1 MNQGV
6 LDYDGSVIGVAHK
19 MFISKEEN
27 DKHWLESF
35 HPVFSLDR
43 SSHENKSE
51 FIMVGGHDL
60 QIRKRTLVKGADAL
74 IVLPGGPG
82 TFDEVWEMVCSRQ
95 IGIMDVPIVCVN
107 VDGFYDSFS
116 EILQRAHEEKFLYK
130 DPSELLHFEPTSAK
144 AVAYIEEALKERQ
157 QRNNQGANMQHK
169 SEKIRQTLER
179 KPSLLTS
186 FYNLPFS
193 FTSFG
198 EGSDSE
204 GDEYDTNDEY
214 DAHEYENKTNGWFK
228 MDGSRATSMILHLA
242 TFVVGVMVGVKY
254 QVARQK

>member
-1 MNQGV
+1 MLPHRPWARSVSIHQG
-6 LDYDGSVIGVAHK
+6 
-19 MFISKEEN
+19 E
-27 DKHWLESF
+27 
-35 HPVFSLDR
+35 
-43 SSHENKSE
+43 
-51 FIMVGGHDL
+51 VGGHDL

-116 EILQRAHEEKFLYK
+116 QILQRAHEEKFLYK

-144 AVAYIEEALKERQ
+144 AVAYIEEVLKERKE
-157 QRNNQGANMQHK
+157 RNNHQDANVQHK

-193 FTSFG
+193 FSSFG

-204 GDEYDTNDEY
+204 GDDYDAYDEY
-214 DAHEYENKTNGWFK
+214 DAYEHEKKTNGWFK
-228 MDGSRATSMILHLA
+228 MDGSRAASSMILHLA

-254 QVARQK
+254 QVVRQK